1 MNGEERREKLF
12 NYIRGREE
20 PVSANTLAARYGVS
34 RQVIVQD
41 IALLKAGGSDILSTN
56 KGYLMNYNA
65 AFTRVIKVRHTDDEI
80 EDELQTIVD
89 LGGRVTDVFVW
100 HRAFGRVNAK
110 LDIKSRRDITK
121 LLDDLSTGK
130 SSPLKNITAGYH
142 YHTVEADNEETLNEI
157 ETALGNKNY
166 LAPEI

>member
-12 NYIRGREE
+12 NHIRGCSE
-20 PVSANTLAARYGVS
+20 PVSANTLASIYGVS

-41 IALLKAGGSDILSTN
+41 IALLKAGGSDIISTH

-65 AFTRVIKVRHTDDEI
+65 AFTRVIKVRHTDGQI

-110 LDIKSRRDITK
+110 LSIKSRRDINQ
-121 LLDDLSTGK
+121 LLSDLSTGK

-157 ETALGNKNY
+157 ETALSNKNY

>member
-12 NYIRGREE
+12 NYIRGLAE

-65 AFTRVIKVRHTDDEI
+65 AFTRVIKVRHTDEEI

-110 LDIKSRRDITK
+110 LEIRSRRDITK

-157 ETALGNKNY
+157 EAALGEKNY

>member
-1 MNGEERREKLF
+1 MNGEERREKIF
-12 NYIRGREE
+12 NYILSSTE
-20 PVSANTLAARYGVS
+20 PISANTLASKYGVS

-56 KGYLMNYNA
+56 KGYIMQYNA
-65 AFTRVIKVRHTDDEI
+65 ACTRVIKVRHTDDEI

-89 LGGRVTDVFVW
+89 LGGRVVDVFVW

-110 LDIKSRRDITK
+110 LHIKSRRDIK
-121 LLDDLSTGK
+121 NLLDDLSSGK

-142 YHTVEADNEETLNEI
+142 YHTIEADNEEMLTEI
-157 ETALGNKNY
+157 EKALSDKNY
-166 LAPEI
+166 IAPEI

>member
-1 MNGEERREKLF
+1 MNGEERRESVF
-12 NYIRGREE
+12 NYIRGSNE

-41 IALLKAGGSDILSTN
+41 IALLKAGGSDIMSTT
-56 KGYLMNYNA
+56 KGYLMNYPA

-100 HRAFGRVNAK
+100 HRAYGRVNAR
-110 LDIKSRRDITK
+110 LDIKSRRDISR
-121 LLDDLSTGK
+121 LISDLSTGK

-142 YHTVEADNEETLNEI
+142 YHTIEADNEETLNDI
-157 ETALGNKNY
+157 EKALGEKDY

>member
-1 MNGEERREKLF
+1 MNGEERRERLF
-12 NYIRGREE
+12 NYIRGLTE
-20 PVSANTLAARYGVS
+20 PVSANTLAVKYGVS

-56 KGYLMNYNA
+56 RGYIMNYNA
-65 AFTRVIKVRHTDDEI
+65 AFTRVIKVRHTDEEI

-89 LGGRVTDVFVW
+89 LGGRITDVFVW

-110 LDIKSRRDITK
+110 LLIKSRRDIK
-121 LLDDLSTGK
+121 QLLTDLSTGK
-130 SSPLKNITAGYH
+130 STPLKNITAGYH
-142 YHTVEADNEETLNEI
+142 YHTVEADNIETLNEI
-157 ETALGNKNY
+157 EKALSDKNY